1 MSSLELFALLG
12 YFTRQMFHKPGLSKI
27 KFSLEYIVFGARYPP
42 EGEGECSPWPC
53 DVTMTAHFKVMLMK
67 FTFSEQYRRALLPIV
82 ALA

>member
-42 EGEGECSPWPC
+42 EGEEKRSAVPGP
-53 DVTMTAHFKVMLMK
+53 VM
-67 FTFSEQYRRALLPIV
+67 
-82 ALA
+82 